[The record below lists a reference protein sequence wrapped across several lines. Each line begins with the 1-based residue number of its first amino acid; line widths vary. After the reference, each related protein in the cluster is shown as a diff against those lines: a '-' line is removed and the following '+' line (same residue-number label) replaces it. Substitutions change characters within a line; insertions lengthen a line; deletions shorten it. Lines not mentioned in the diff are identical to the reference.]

1 MKSRYVLASLL
12 CLLASLYGYAQSE
25 LPEKKQQPTH
35 EVPQT
40 SQSVPTDS
48 KYTLEN
54 SDKNPLPVV
63 VIPGADTLPTP
74 IIRRY
79 TPVPWQHR
87 PILFTTLNQ
96 PYIMDYIGMAR
107 FGALHAVTHL
117 TSYPLW
123 GSAQDVQF
131 FYPQTLAQNLYL
143 YGGVAGMKYDF
154 GGKVQMDFGGAAGL
168 YYNPFQKI
176 GFNLYYQHSFRQ
188 DIMHLNPTLT
198 PMLWN
203 SHVGFDVEF
212 KPSENVKFRIGI
224 MKGTGSKS
232 LEH

>member
-1 MKSRYVLASLL
+1 MKNRYVLVCLM
-12 CLLASLYGYAQSE
+12 CLLTFLYGHAQNE
-25 LPEKKQQPTH
+25 LPEKKIPQK
-35 EVPQT
+35 EPQT
-40 SQSVPTDS
+40 EQSAPTDP
-48 KYTLEN
+48 KHILN
-54 SDKNPLPVV
+54 PDQNPLPIV
-63 VIPGADTLPTP
+63 VIPGADTLPMP

-79 TPVPWQHR
+79 TLVPWQHK
-87 PILFTTLNQ
+87 PTLFTTLNQ
-96 PYIMDYIGMAR
+96 PYVMDYIGMAR
-107 FGALHAVTHL
+107 FGGAIHAVTHL

-123 GSAQDVQF
+123 GTAQDVQF
-131 FYPQTLAQNLYL
+131 FYPQLLTQNLYL
-143 YGGVAGMKYDF
+143 YGGMAGMKYDF

-168 YYNPFQKI
+168 YYTPFQKI

-224 MKGTGSKS
+224 MKGTGNREI
-232 LEH
+232 EH